1 MVIVSIAH
9 TLLNC
14 SPLNRTCS
22 TQMFAL
28 GFQRLLLSI
37 SLILTL
43 VFSAQA
49 LAAIEVT
56 VDRTQLAE
64 NESLTLFIRSDDVIS
79 LEQPDLRDLSV
90 DFEILTQQVRT
101 NIQIIN
107 GQNRSEK
114 LWEITLLPKRNGELT
129 IPAITLDG
137 EKSEPITLQV
147 SSAPVNSEES
157 ADVFLDSEID
167 QEGSI
172 YVQQQLIYTL
182 RLYYAT
188 SISDHGLTDLE
199 LEDALQLQLGNRRDY
214 EARVSGRLYNV
225 AEWRFAIYPQKSGVL
240 SFPAQT
246 FSGRIR
252 QQNRY
257 SLGGL
262 KHIRIQ
268 SPEHSINVKP
278 IPDSFPQGHTWLPAN
293 KLTLSEQWSGDF
305 SQWQAG
311 SPLTRTL
318 QLKAEGLTAAQ
329 LPPLKLSLPDQVRQY
344 PEQPTQEDTMLDGG
358 ILGQQSLNIALIPT
372 RPGTLT
378 LPEISIPWWNVEK
391 DQLEYVN
398 LNSLQLSIQADPNQ
412 VETQPAPPVAAATS
426 QATPVIQTQF
436 SAGYWPHITAAIS
449 AVSLFLI
456 ALLWRQ
462 QQQIKRLGHL
472 LTEQKSP
479 LSAKNQGLQQEQDI
493 FRKAMTTACQQ
504 NDAEKAWQI
513 WQQWKQLET
522 PQLPPGL
529 DIAFTQAINELQAVL
544 YGPQANA
551 KSWQGKELAKI
562 VKQIKPEKE
571 TKPLGLA
578 PLYPQ

>member
-1 MVIVSIAH
+1 MVIVSIAQ
-9 TLLNC
+9 T
-14 SPLNRTCS
+14 PLNKTRAKRL
-22 TQMFAL
+22 QW
-28 GFQRLLLSI
+28 LLLSA
-37 SLILTL
+37 SLLLALILSST
-43 VFSAQA
+43 QA

-56 VDRTQLAE
+56 TDRTQLAE

-101 NIQIIN
+101 NIQIVN

-114 LWEITLLPKRNGELT
+114 LWEITLLPKRSGELT
-129 IPAITLDG
+129 IPVITLDG

-147 SSAPVNSEES
+147 STAPVNSEES

-199 LEDALQLQLGNRRDY
+199 LEDTLQLQLGNRRDY

-240 SFPAQT
+240 TFAPQT

-252 QQNRY
+252 EQNRY

-268 SPEHSINVKP
+268 SPKHSIDVKP

-293 KLTLSEQWSGDF
+293 NLTLSEQWSGDF

-318 QLKAEGLTAAQ
+318 QLEAEGLTAAQ
-329 LPPLKLSLPDQVRQY
+329 LPPLKLNLSGQVRQY
-344 PEQPTQEDTMLDGG
+344 PEQPMQEDTMLDNG
-358 ILGQQSLNIALIPT
+358 IQGQQSLNIALIPT
-372 RPGTLT
+372 QAGKLT
-378 LPEISIPWWNVEK
+378 LPEVSIPWWNTK
-391 DQLEYVN
+391 TDQLEYVR
-398 LNSLQLSIQADPNQ
+398 LNSLALDIQADPNQ
-412 VETQPAPPVAAATS
+412 ASTQPAPPVAAAT
-426 QATPVIQTQF
+426 APVTPSIKTQF
-436 SAGYWPHITAAIS
+436 SAGYWPYITAGIVALC
-449 AVSLFLI
+449 ALLI
-456 ALLWRQ
+456 VILWRQ
-462 QQQIKRLGHL
+462 QQQIKRLSRL
-472 LTEQKSP
+472 LTERKLPLQQKT
-479 LSAKNQGLQQEQDI
+479 QGLQQDQEV
-493 FRKAMTTACQQ
+493 FRKALLSACQQ
-504 NDAEKAWQI
+504 NDGEKAWQI
-513 WQQWKQLET
+513 WQQWKRFET
-522 PQLPPGL
+522 PHLPPEL
-529 DIAFTQAINELQAVL
+529 DNTFQLALNKLQAAL
-544 YGPQANA
+544 YGPQADA
-551 KSWQGKELAKI
+551 KSWQGQELAQI
-562 VKQIKPEKE
+562 AKQIKPEKE
-571 TKPLGLA
+571 VKVSSLT